1 MRKPVPLTLS
11 AIAMALIVLFLSSSL
26 CPAREVTT
34 VTDSTGR
41 TVKVP
46 GDVKK
51 IICIGPGCLRLI
63 CYLGAHDAVAGI
75 EAFEKTLQVGRS
87 YRYAVP
93 QLLTLPVIAPGGPG
107 NVNKEPDLE
116 AVLKV
121 KPDVI
126 FASYMEKQRADTLQQ
141 KIGIPIIALSY
152 GRFGSFGN
160 ELYASLR
167 VAGKILARENRADEI
182 IGYIEKAKADLSK
195 RTAGIEESS
204 KPSVFIGGIGYR
216 GAQGIES
223 TESDY
228 LPLEWVGA
236 RNIARSEGKAGHL
249 FVNKEK
255 ILEWDPDVIFLDSL
269 GLSIIAADCQ
279 KKPQFYQALKAIRNG
294 RAYVLWPFNA
304 YMTNIDTVI
313 IDAYTVG
320 LILYPE
326 RFRDVS
332 IDKKIDE
339 VYRFF
344 IGRSVRDS
352 MVKDAGAPGRQWKP

>member
-1 MRKPVPLTLS
+1 MRKPVLPAFS
-11 AIAMALIVLFLSSSL
+11 AIAMALIVLLLSPSL
-26 CPAREVTT
+26 CPAQKAVT

-41 TVKVP
+41 TVKVQ
-46 GDVKK
+46 GEVKK
-51 IICIGPGCLRLI
+51 VICIGPGCLRLI
-63 CYLGAHDAVAGI
+63 CYLGAHDRVAGI
-75 EAFEKTLQVGRS
+75 ESFERTMQVGRS
-87 YRYAVP
+87 YRYAIP

-141 KIGIPIIALSY
+141 KIGIPVIALSY

-167 VAGKILARENRADEI
+167 AAGKILTREKRAEEI
-182 IGYIEKAKADLSK
+182 IGYVEKAKADLSK
-195 RTAGIEESS
+195 RTAGIKGSS
-204 KPSVFIGGIGYR
+204 KPSVYIGGIGYR

-236 RNIARSEGKAGHL
+236 RNVAKSEGKTGHL

-269 GLSIIAADCQ
+269 GLSIIAADHQ
-279 KKPQFYQALKAIRNG
+279 KKPRFYQALKAFRNG
-294 RAYVLWPFNA
+294 KTYVLWPFNA

-326 RFRDVS
+326 RFRDVA
-332 IDKKIDE
+332 IDKKTDE
-339 VYRFF
+339 VYSFF
-344 IGRSVRDS
+344 IGRSVRES
-352 MVKDAGAPGRQWKP
+352 MIKDAGVQGTQWKP